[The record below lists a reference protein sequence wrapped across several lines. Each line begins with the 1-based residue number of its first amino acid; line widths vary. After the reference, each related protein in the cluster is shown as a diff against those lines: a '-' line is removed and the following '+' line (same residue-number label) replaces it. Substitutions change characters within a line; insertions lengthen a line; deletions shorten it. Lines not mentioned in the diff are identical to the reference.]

1 MQVTFFHTLA
11 TGRKVYVM
19 ADVEQDTCIFD
30 IMSSDESDAKI
41 ISTLDVLPSDIQ
53 DIEQAAND
61 IYHERMREW
70 VDSRDGGA

>member
-1 MQVTFFHTLA
+1 MTIEFKHRLA
-11 TGRKVYVM
+11 TGREVFII

-70 VDSRDGGA
+70 AESRGDV